1 MLKICLSFLVVLLVI
16 AAPARAQDMFKS
28 TTDHPDIKA
37 FFHEF
42 ENICVQFVLHQREVS
57 FREDQEAYRKH
68 ISSFGFTERDLTEIE
83 RTHNQMVNPAPRNF
97 FLKSNPDKKLTIF
110 WEWPQHRL
118 LWQAPS
124 KTPGQWCRLSVRLQD
139 IEPDHIKTHLVSQ
152 DPEWQVEPDKK
163 EPFGGTRLSMDQ
175 CPTFE
180 DKIYYLNL
188 TFNQPAYLPDAG
200 IWDKD
205 MLNSQEEWVKA
216 GDKSLVGGMLTLTM
230 SRDSLNCSKI

>member
-37 FFHEF
+37 FIHEF
-42 ENICVQFVLHQREVS
+42 ENICVQFVLHEREVS
-57 FREDQEAYRKH
+57 FTKDQDAYRKH
-68 ISSFGFTERDLTEIE
+68 ISNFGFVERELTEIE
-83 RTHNQMVNPAPRNF
+83 RTHQQMVNPAPRNI

-110 WEWPQHRL
+110 WEWPQYRL
-118 LWQAPS
+118 LWQVPS
-124 KTPGQWCRLSVRLQD
+124 QTPGQWCRLSVHLPD
-139 IEPDHIKTHLVSQ
+139 TGADHIKKHILDQDQDWVAAPAISQPLGVSQ
-152 DPEWQVEPDKK
+152 M
-163 EPFGGTRLSMDQ
+163 SMGQ

-180 DKIYYLNL
+180 DQTYYLNI